1 MTTYKTA
8 THQNLSVWARRLGM
22 TLNDL
27 DRGAAFADSLFKTPS
42 RRGVLIALAIRYIAM
57 EEEKPMTDP
66 GMFAVGV
73 SMGNLLYDRVYG
85 EKKYENIAEG
95 FRDEML
101 MRRFG
106 TVACQR
112 VTHNEVV
119 DLIALHHA
127 KALDWVSKGIY
138 ARSQES
144 AAPKG
149 LVNAILAKARGH

>member
-1 MTTYKTA
+1 MTTYKTD
-8 THQNLSVWARRLGM
+8 THQNLAVWARRLDM

-27 DRGAAFADSLFKTPS
+27 DRGAAFADSLFKQPS

-57 EEEKPMTDP
+57 EEQKPLTDP

-73 SMGNLLYDRVYG
+73 TMGNLLYDRVYG

-101 MRRFG
+101 MRTREEG
-106 TVACQR
+106 AK

-119 DLIALHHA
+119 DLIALHYG
-127 KALDWVSKGIY
+127 KALDWVTKGIY
-138 ARSQES
+138 SRTRDKT
-144 AAPKG
+144 APTG
-149 LVNAILAKARGH
+149 LVNAILAKTRR